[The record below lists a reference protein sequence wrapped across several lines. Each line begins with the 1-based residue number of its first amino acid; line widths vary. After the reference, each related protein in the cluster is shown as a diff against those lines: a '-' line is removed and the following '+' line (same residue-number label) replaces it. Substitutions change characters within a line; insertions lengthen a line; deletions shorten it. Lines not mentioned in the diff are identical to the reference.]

1 MHNARIRWL
10 TVLWLFLPWLVLAQP
25 PPALVRSV
33 LTTNL
38 PAFGSAGQV
47 LTRQA
52 GIPYLVWLPP
62 SGDLVLSNYVTA
74 ISNLLWQS
82 DNIVSNW
89 VNSVSNLVNGG
100 AFIKSA
106 SGLGTNTQIY
116 GSSGGT
122 NWWLMTT
129 NGPVMTNT
137 DASFTMIRNGQITTS
152 SNVNASHF
160 SISNTPVVRIMGAGN
175 DFFGDYSATNWTD
188 QYAGLANLC
197 VGYRSGASMM
207 SNVNSSIFIGYDAGV
222 NVSNA
227 SFNTVL
233 GVGAGQ
239 NLQNNF
245 NVFIGHHAGGRAT
258 NASLSVGLGQGTGEY
273 CTNGTQFTVIGA
285 WAGRTNNGTGTT
297 AIGYRAG
304 DALTTA
310 DYNTFIGWDA
320 GFKDTTGA
328 ENVAIGAQAGYSM
341 TTPSFNTF
349 VGRSAG
355 YYTGSGQYNTF
366 VGARAGW
373 HNVQGN
379 DNIWMGFQSGMN
391 ADASNICNTFVVGGP
406 DHGITNVFFGE
417 GIARSNALSYTING
431 TAGTGLDTAGAHLS
445 LAGGKS
451 TGTRPGGSIRFFV
464 SPAGAASGTSTND
477 LRQVGEFNTNTSF
490 RVNPG
495 GGLNPVGSYG
505 ALMMNSTNIVAIPG
519 AAGVYTNISGTNF
532 TSIVTNGFFGNTV
545 NPAAALTNLYAGWYR
560 VTISLSAL
568 GQNNQA
574 IECDVVTNGVA
585 CDLVS
590 FKKTFDAASRLDAFS
605 STGIIYLPALC
616 GTQFMVQDGGAGG
629 TLFVQRANL
638 VIGTP

>member
-10 TVLWLFLPWLVLAQP
+10 TVFWLFLPWLVLAQP

-82 DNIVSNW
+82 DNMVSNW
-89 VNSVSNLVNGG
+89 VNSVSNQVNGG

-106 SGLGTNTQIY
+106 SGIGTNTQIY

-137 DASFTMIRNGQITTS
+137 AGSFTMIRNGQITTS

-160 SISNTPVVRIMGAGN
+160 SISNTPVVRIMGTGN
-175 DFFGDYSATNWTD
+175 DFFGDYTATNWTD
-188 QYAGLANLC
+188 QFAGLANLC
-197 VGYRSGASMM
+197 VGYRAGASLF
-207 SNVNSSIFIGYDAGV
+207 SNVNSSIFIGYNAGV
-222 NVSNA
+222 SVTNA
-227 SFNTVL
+227 SFNTIV
-233 GVGAGQ
+233 GVSAGTV
-239 NLQNNF
+239 LQNQGNCI
-245 NVFIGHHAGGRAT
+245 IGHHAGANCTNLADSMLMGEAT
-258 NASLSVGLGQGTGEY
+258 AEY
-273 CTNGTQFTVIGA
+273 ATNGTQLTLIGSRV
-285 WAGRTNNGTGTT
+285 GSTNNGTGTT
-297 AIGYRAG
+297 AIGYNAG
-304 DALTTA
+304 KSLMAA
-310 DYNTFIGWDA
+310 DYNTFIGWGS
-320 GFKDTTGA
+320 GFHDKTGGN
-328 ENVAIGAQAGYSM
+328 NVAIGTDAGHTATAAY
-341 TTPSFNTF
+341 NTF
-349 VGRSAG
+349 LGTAAG
-355 YYTGSGQYNTF
+355 YYTGPGQYNVF

-373 HNVQGN
+373 PNVQGN

-391 ADASNICNTFVVGGP
+391 ADASNICNTFIVGGP

-532 TSIVTNGFFGNTV
+532 TSIVTNGFFGNIV

-590 FKKTFDAASRLDAFS
+590 FKKTFDAAARLDAFS
-605 STGIIYLPALC
+605 ATGIIYLPALC